1 MGLRNIRFMATTG
14 KQVMDFRPSKGISSG
29 VSNEELRNWTERG
42 WEEASKVGNYDRSRD
57 HLNFEIQKGGIVT
70 PIDKSHS
77 LPNRMAE
84 NLAARGIKDPND
96 GLEEPKYRTIA
107 SFIFGGSPE
116 RMREMAFG
124 NQKVDFENP
133 GGNGHIKRMPEI
145 EQWARDIYGF
155 VADNWGEEN
164 IVSFIVH
171 LDEKNPHIHCALL
184 PIDQNNRFAYK
195 NIFCGKSK
203 YEYKQNMIR
212 LHDKLALV
220 NEKWGLVRGT
230 SIVES
235 GAKHRSTED
244 YRRWLAGEC
253 DSLEK
258 QKANAERAL
267 QDLNAELALAEKKHK
282 SFTSMIEHHR
292 KDLEELERE
301 LAPLRELQKNSQTI
315 SAEIAQKIQSLEN
328 QKATVEAKLAD
339 KIAKLKETDQL
350 LDKLRQD
357 KDEIERMADEMEQ
370 RANDSELSWAHN
382 MSYHLNSVMI
392 DTMASEFIS
401 RYPKLPDDFKL
412 AFDGTLLEEL
422 AEEGNHVVQV
432 ALSLICGYVDDAT
445 TIAKTHGGG
454 GGGSKS
460 GWGRDPK
467 DDDRE
472 WARRCLARARAMCA
486 PANGRRRKK

>member
-1 MGLRNIRFMATTG
+1 MSTTA
-14 KQVMDFRPSKGISSG
+14 KQVMDIRTSKGPEGS
-29 VSNEELRNWTERG
+29 SNEQLRNWTDKG
-42 WEEASKVGNYDRSRD
+42 WEQAMKEGNYDRSRE
-57 HLNFEIQKGGIVT
+57 HLNFEIQNGKII
-70 PIDKSHS
+70 PIQKNHS
-77 LPNRMAE
+77 LPDRMAE
-84 NLAARGIKDPND
+84 NLAARGIKDPNA
-96 GLEEPKYRTIA
+96 GLEEPKFRTVVN
-107 SFIFGGSPE
+107 FIFGGSTDH
-116 RMREMAFG
+116 MRKLAFG
-124 NQKVDFENP
+124 SQKVDFEAQN
-133 GGNGHIKRMPEI
+133 GNDHIKRMPEI
-145 EQWARDIYGF
+145 EDWARDIYDF
-155 VADNWGEEN
+155 VAGKWGEEN
-164 IVSFIVH
+164 ILSFIVH
-171 LDEKNPHIHCALL
+171 LDEKNPHIHCSLL
-184 PIDQNNRFAYK
+184 PIDKNNKFAYK
-195 NIFCGKSK
+195 KLFAGKNIL
-203 YEYKQNMIR
+203 EYKRNILA
-212 LHDKLALV
+212 LHDELAKV
-220 NEKWGLVRGT
+220 NEKWGLNRGT
-230 SIVES
+230 SITES

-258 QKANAERAL
+258 QKANTERAL
-267 QDLNAELALAEKKHK
+267 HDLNKELEFAEKRHK
-282 SFTSMIEHHR
+282 GLTTMVENARKEIE
-292 KDLEELERE
+292 DLERE
-301 LAPLRELQKNSQTI
+301 LSPLRELQKNSQTL
-315 SAEIAQKIQSLEN
+315 SAEISQKIQSLEN
-328 QKATVEAKLAD
+328 QKADAEERLAD
-339 KIAKLKETDQL
+339 KLAKLETANQL

-472 WARRCLARARAMCA
+472 WARRCLARARVMCA

>member
-1 MGLRNIRFMATTG
+1 MSTTA
-14 KQVMDFRPSKGISSG
+14 KQVMDIRTSKGPGNS
-29 VSNEELRNWTERG
+29 SNELLRNWTDRG
-42 WEEASKVGNYDRSRD
+42 WDQAMKEGNYDRSRA
-57 HLNFEIQKGGIVT
+57 HLNFEIVNGKIVPIQKDRSM
-70 PIDKSHS
+70 PE
-77 LPNRMAE
+77 RMAE
-84 NLAARGIKDPND
+84 NLAARGIKDPNA
-96 GLEEPKYRTIA
+96 GLEEPKYRTVVNI
-107 SFIFGGSPE
+107 IFGGSTD

-124 NQKVDFENP
+124 SQKVDFDSKN
-133 GGNGHIKRMPEI
+133 GNEHIKRMPDI
-145 EQWARDIYGF
+145 EDWARDIYDF
-155 VADNWGEEN
+155 VAGKWGEEN
-164 IVSFIVH
+164 ILSFIVH
-171 LDEKNPHIHCALL
+171 LDEKNPHIHCSLL
-184 PIDQNNRFAYK
+184 PIDKNKFAYK
-195 NIFCGKSK
+195 KLFAGKDIIEFKKKSLA
-203 YEYKQNMIR
+203 
-212 LHDKLALV
+212 LHDELAKV
-220 NEKWGLVRGT
+220 NEKWGLSRGT
-230 SIVES
+230 STAES

-267 QDLNAELALAEKKHK
+267 LDLNAELALAEKKHK
-282 SFTSMIEHHR
+282 SFTTMIAHHR
-292 KDLEELERE
+292 QDLEELERG
-301 LAPLRELQKNSQTI
+301 LAPLRELQRNSQTI

-328 QKATVEAKLAD
+328 QKAIVEGKLAD
-339 KIAKLKETDQL
+339 KIAKLNETNQL
-350 LDKLRQD
+350 LERLRAD
-357 KDEIERMADEMEQ
+357 KDEIERIADEMEQ
-370 RANDSELSWAHN
+370 KANDSELSWAHN

-392 DTMASEFIS
+392 DTMASEFVS
-401 RYPKLPDDFKL
+401 RYPKLTDDFKL

-472 WARRCLARARAMCA
+472 WARRCLARARMMCA